1 MEVCMSLIIV
11 AIIYCGFWGLF
22 YYGFGQLAEKIVN
35 YEDPN
40 MKDAR
45 IVSSAQE
52 AWYDHDGGMSLED
65 YTAWYKQKDKF
76 GQMDKVDQL
85 ISELDVPLDMLEGD
99 FEYNDYLSILEPANG
114 MDAVRRIDEVIE
126 KLVEIGD
133 VRAVEPLIILAKK
146 RETFRSESAIEALGN
161 FDDKRSIDY
170 LVKSL
175 SDKEKDIRKT
185 AANALDKLG
194 WEPE

>member
-114 MDAVRRIDEVIE
+114 MDAVRRRDDVMDE
-126 KLVEIGD
+126 LVKIGD
-133 VRAVEPLIILAKK
+133 PRAVEPLIKIAKK
-146 RETFRSESAIEALGN
+146 RETFSSDAIEALGN
-161 FDDKRSIDY
+161 FNNKKCIDY

-175 SDKEKDIRKT
+175 KDKDRDIRKT
-185 AANALDKLG
+185 AADALDKLG
-194 WEPE
+194 WDPE

>member
-1 MEVCMSLIIV
+1 MDVCMSLIIG

-22 YYGFGQLAEKIVN
+22 YYGFGQMAEKIVN

-40 MKDAR
+40 MKNAR

-85 ISELDVPLDMLEGD
+85 ISELDVPLDMLEGN

-114 MDAVRRIDEVIE
+114 MDAVRRRDDVMDE
-126 KLVEIGD
+126 LVKIGD
-133 VRAVEPLIILAKK
+133 PRAVEPLIKIAKK
-146 RETFRSESAIEALGN
+146 RETFSSDAIEALGN
-161 FDDKRSIDY
+161 FNNKKCIDY

-175 SDKEKDIRKT
+175 KDKDREYRLK
-185 AANALDKLG
+185 AAEALEKLG
-194 WEPE
+194 WDPE

>member
-114 MDAVRRIDEVIE
+114 MDAVRRRDDVMDE
-126 KLVEIGD
+126 LVKIGD
-133 VRAVEPLIILAKK
+133 PRAVEPLIKIAKK
-146 RETFRSESAIEALGN
+146 RETFSSDAIEALGN
-161 FDDKRSIDY
+161 FNNKKCIDY

-175 SDKEKDIRKT
+175 KDKDRDIRKT
-185 AANALDKLG
+185 AADALDKLG

>member
-52 AWYDHDGGMSLED
+52 AWYEVGQSRGGMNLEE
-65 YTAWYKQKDKF
+65 YTAWYKQKDRT
-76 GQMDKVDQL
+76 GWL
-85 ISELDVPLDMLEGD
+85 IV
-99 FEYNDYLSILEPANG
+99 
-114 MDAVRRIDEVIE
+114 
-126 KLVEIGD
+126 
-133 VRAVEPLIILAKK
+133 
-146 RETFRSESAIEALGN
+146 
-161 FDDKRSIDY
+161 
-170 LVKSL
+170 
-175 SDKEKDIRKT
+175 
-185 AANALDKLG
+185 
-194 WEPE
+194 

>member
-1 MEVCMSLIIV
+1 MDVCMSLIIG

-52 AWYDHDGGMSLED
+52 EWYEHVKEGGGMSLEE
-65 YTAWYKQKDKF
+65 YTAWFEQKDKF
-76 GQMDKVDQL
+76 DQMDKVDQL
-85 ISELDVPLDMLEGD
+85 ISELDTPLAYGD
-99 FEYNDYLSILEPANG
+99 PASG
-114 MDAVRRIDEVIE
+114 MDAVRRRDDVMDE
-126 KLVEIGD
+126 LVKIGD
-133 VRAVEPLIILAKK
+133 SRAVEPLIKVAKK
-146 RETFRSESAIEALGN
+146 RETFSSDAIEALGN
-161 FDDKRSIDY
+161 FNNKKCIDY

-175 SDKEKDIRKT
+175 SDKDRDIRI
-185 AANALDKLG
+185 AAAEALEKLG